1 MENRDST
8 QTNEDDGFGKTELA
22 PGLIAAYAATD
33 FRVLAPEVFTLRIG
47 VPSVDLMAIY
57 DERSVASAGFITAW
71 NPWSE
76 ETDHA
81 INEQKQEALRLC
93 LKEAGYDPRQGIGA
107 DPDGRW
113 LGEESWFIPGI
124 LRDEAISLGKEFHQ
138 NAVVWA
144 GKDAIPRLILL
155 R

>member
-1 MENRDST
+1 MENKASI
-8 QTNEDDGFGKTELA
+8 QTNEDDGFGKTELP
-22 PGLIAAYAATD
+22 PGLIAAYVATD
-33 FRVLAPEVFTLRIG
+33 FRVLVPQAFTLRIG
-47 VPSVDLMAIY
+47 VPSVDLMALY
-57 DERSVASAGFITAW
+57 AELSVASAGFITAW

-76 ETDHA
+76 ET
-81 INEQKQEALRLC
+81 EQAVNDQAQEVLRLRV
-93 LKEAGYDPRQGIGA
+93 KEAGYDPRQGIGA

-113 LGEESWFIPGI
+113 PGEESWFIPGI
-124 LRDEAISLGKEFHQ
+124 SLDEAISLGNEFRQ